1 MYKIYVHVLWIL
13 LSIACFPVCHTD
25 DHLNLCQ
32 LVVDSSDARS
42 RNAIVHFWF
51 VDNHYNVSTEDD
63 SQGGNMTMYQQLK
76 WWTWQWQLIGDT
88 CDDNYELVTI
98 RQEIISHCVVSAEGR
113 KVLTNGQL
121 NTRDWEMM
129 ATIDRS
135 WWWWWLWWGLML
147 WVLVIG
153 ALRFILKVLPAIF
166 CSKNV
171 SSINNGGGSLKCKAL
186 SASNERVIEA
196 ASCFRKAG
204 YHQRLV
210 TMLALMPGP
219 HPPKFTQFSPQSTL
233 CTHTHTT
240 TPSPPPSSWLL
251 PFTSLF

>member
-1 MYKIYVHVLWIL
+1 MIHKVATW
-13 LSIACFPVCHTD
+13 
-25 DHLNLCQ
+25 
-32 LVVDSSDARS
+32 R
-42 RNAIVHFWF
+42 
-51 VDNHYNVSTEDD
+51 
-63 SQGGNMTMYQQLK
+63 YQQSK

-98 RQEIISHCVVSAEGR
+98 RQGIISHCVVSVEVR

-135 WWWWWLWWGLML
+135 WCWWWLWWGLKSFEFSWL
-147 WVLVIG
+147 G
-153 ALRFILKVLPAIF
+153 ALRLILKVHPAIF
-166 CSKNV
+166 CSKNI